1 MFIPVQPLEGFH
13 GLIGLGTVPAAW
25 GFQVDGVE
33 RERHL
38 APIAVPDRSDG
49 DALLHEVKVNVFLE
63 LGLETVTTRLH
74 QFDVGDAVVFHVS
87 SQIEGVVVGHLFRI
101 PPFELRLFWHLYLR
115 DRTCLN
121 VALDSRNLDFLTR

>member
-74 QFDVGDAVVFHVS
+74 QFDVG
-87 SQIEGVVVGHLFRI
+87 EGVVVGHLFRI